1 MATNTPQY
9 DENGRRIIEAEPVKP
24 GTRIAKS
31 TGLPDN
37 RANNKAPKPKKHR
50 ATQERR
56 SQVEAMAAYGI
67 QHHIIAEIIGV
78 CKQTLYNHYREE
90 LDTAKAKA
98 TAAIA
103 GKVYQQALKG
113 CLKSQRLYLTTQGGW
128 NAKTEI
134 DQRLLVAQMDTQ
146 TAVPDEDYTDPIK
159 AAAHYKQMVKD
170 L

>member
-9 DENGRRIIEAEPVKP
+9 DENGKRIIEAEPVAP

-31 TGLPDN
+31 TGLPDK
-37 RANNKAPKPKKHR
+37 RADNMKKVRKVKKHR
-50 ATQERR
+50 PTKERKA
-56 SQVEAMAAYGI
+56 QVEAMAAYGI

-90 LDTAKAKA
+90 LETAKAKA

-103 GKVYQQALKG
+103 GKVYQQAMAG
-113 CLKSQRLYLTTQGGW
+113 CTKSQRLYLSTQAGW
-128 NAKTEI
+128 NQKLDI
-134 DQRLLVAQMDTQ
+134 DQRTLVAHMEAAT
-146 TAVPDEDYTDPIK
+146 PDEDYSDPIK
-159 AAAHYKQMVKD
+159 AAAHYKQMIKD